1 MKDGI
6 SLGEKQT
13 RNKNVL
19 LRVFKRTEHFR
30 SCLPT
35 PKNDNFRIMLCTNSQ
50 TLNIQSTEPSHNSVS
65 PNFLRTRFSNGVLNR
80 TSNRLFYHLLWK
92 GKLKGGGL
100 AMNKERKVKEVLS
113 ECDYFQGRNPAK
125 DNDTSAQ
132 WQWQSLPQW
141 GSERWWS
148 LPLVW
153 VWILRVGTEKAH
165 PTFFPCPRYEDWSPT
180 ESDPTEFS

>member
-35 PKNDNFRIMLCTNSQ
+35 PKNDNFRTMLCTNSQ

-92 GKLKGGGL
+92 GKLKGGG
-100 AMNKERKVKEVLS
+100 ASNEQRKKSERSPEWVWLFSGTKPCQGQWHFSPMAVAKPSPVRLREMVKPSSGLS
-113 ECDYFQGRNPAK
+113 VDIESGYRKSPPFLFP
-125 DNDTSAQ
+125 
-132 WQWQSLPQW
+132 LPQIW
-141 GSERWWS
+141 RLIPYRVWS
-148 LPLVW
+148 H
-153 VWILRVGTEKAH
+153 RV
-165 PTFFPCPRYEDWSPT
+165 
-180 ESDPTEFS
+180 